1 MNPLFCQGVK
11 FGIHIANHYYPH
23 RPQDEG
29 RGLLQI
35 YFGGFRQCLSL
46 WRRFSTPR
54 PITQKQKPVKVF
66 HPSIDQRTIKPDRT
80 VSNYKRT
87 CPAILKSRPTC
98 KVSKTYS
105 WMFLLISRKEINL
118 FNMQLPH
125 HHHHHHINVYF
136 FVIIFIFLLLV

>member
-11 FGIHIANHYYPH
+11 FGIHIANHYYPTA
-23 RPQDEG
+23 R
-29 RGLLQI
+29 RGERASSNL
-35 YFGGFRQCLSL
+35 FWGFS
-46 WRRFSTPR
+46 
-54 PITQKQKPVKVF
+54 PVFIFVKEIF
-66 HPSIDQRTIKPDRT
+66 HTTANYSKTKTCKSVSSIDQRTIKPDRT

-125 HHHHHHINVYF
+125 HHHHHINVYF

>member
-1 MNPLFCQGVK
+1 MNPLFVK
-11 FGIHIANHYYPH
+11 G
-23 RPQDEG
+23 
-29 RGLLQI
+29 
-35 YFGGFRQCLSL
+35 LSL
-46 WRRFSTPR
+46 EFTLQTIIIHTDRKTRGEGFFKFILGFS
-54 PITQKQKPVKVF
+54 PVFIFVKEIF
-66 HPSIDQRTIKPDRT
+66 HTTANYSKTKTCKSVSSIDQRTIKPDRT

-125 HHHHHHINVYF
+125 HHHHHINVYF

>member
-35 YFGGFRQCLSL
+35 YFGGFS
-46 WRRFSTPR
+46 
-54 PITQKQKPVKVF
+54 PVFIFVKEIF
-66 HPSIDQRTIKPDRT
+66 HTTANYSKTKTCKSVSSIDQRTIKPDRT

-125 HHHHHHINVYF
+125 HHHHHINVYF